1 MPRKPIDYS
10 KTIIYKIVSKDLLVT
25 QCYVGHTTNFI
36 NRKRDHKYTCNI
48 KTRTGYNLY
57 VYTFIRENG
66 GWKNYDMIEIEKY
79 SCLDVNEAH
88 KRERYWIETLNAE
101 LNKVIPTRTTK
112 EYEIDNKE
120 QKKEYLKDYYQTNKH
135 NILEQQKNY
144 YEQNKDRIK
153 EQQKEYNEKHK
164 DIIRANYDLKYKKIY
179 NECRRQKTKFKNN
192 FNEVMEELI
201 DSYGY

>member
-1 MPRKPIDYS
+1 
-10 KTIIYKIVSKDLLVT
+10 LLVT

-48 KTRTGYNLY
+48 KTRTNYNLY
-57 VYTFIRENG
+57 VYTFIRENN
-66 GWKNYDMIEIEKY
+66 GWDNWDFIEIEKY
-79 SCLDVNEAH
+79 PCLDKNEAC

-101 LNKVIPTRTTK
+101 LNQIIPSRTK
-112 EYEIDNKE
+112 QEYRENNKE
-120 QKKEYLKDYYQTNKH
+120 QKKEYLKNYYQTNKH

-144 YEQNKDRIK
+144 YKQHKDQIK

-164 DIIRANYDLKYKKIY
+164 DIIRANYDLKYKNKY
-179 NECRRQKTKFKNN
+179 NECRRQKTIFKHN
-192 FNEVMEELI
+192 FNKVMEELI